1 MHRKTLALTL
11 IVLLAGLA
19 PAAWAE
25 NHEEEAKPEA
35 QAPSFFFV
43 WNDVVSMAHAAE
55 YEKEVAGMMA
65 KLGETEAGKA
75 LDFFALSGEKG
86 YTYVIP
92 LADLADFMNVNKK
105 RMAAIDEAGGVEAWD
120 TASKLV
126 SHGAGNLIVLRP
138 DLSYT
143 PAEPRAAEATGRLR
157 VHDWWFVRPGHEP
170 AIEAVARKL
179 VALYVEK
186 NVDTGWRVYQ
196 AVTGDDL
203 PMYIVTSTATDPADH
218 YANEARVAG
227 LVGEAAQALLKEA
240 MSHTRRLDTTMATMR
255 PDLSMG
261 M

>member
-1 MHRKTLALTL
+1 MHQKTIGLLL

-25 NHEEEAKPEA
+25 SHEEEAKKEVM
-35 QAPSFFFV
+35 APTLFFAWTDTV
-43 WNDVVSMAHAAE
+43 PMAHAAE
-55 YEKEVAGMMA
+55 YEKEVAKMMGS
-65 KLGETEAGKA
+65 LGKTEAGKM
-75 LDFFALSGEKG
+75 LDFFALSGQKG

-92 LADLADFMNVNKK
+92 LADMADFASVNKK
-105 RMAAIDEAGGVEAWD
+105 MMAAINEAGGLEAWD

-126 SHGAGNLIVLRP
+126 DHGAGNLIALRS

-143 PAEPRAAEATGRLR
+143 PAEPREVEKTGQLR

-170 AIEAVARKL
+170 AIEDVARKL
-179 VALYVEK
+179 AALYKE
-186 NVDTGWRVYQ
+186 NNIDTGWRVYQ
-196 AVTGDDL
+196 AITGDDL
-203 PMYIVTSTATDPADH
+203 PMYIVTSTASDAADH
-218 YANEARVAG
+218 YANEGRVGA

-240 MSHTRRLDTTMATMR
+240 MSHTRRLETTMAVMR